1 MGICCVNNNVIE
13 PQSIVDVPNLKKIT
27 IQSNKSSRRDKEKI
41 KKNFNE
47 KENNE
52 NKTIVINKSNI
63 TVNDNS
69 NNKILN
75 EDKKDNQYKNISAN
89 SQLNAGKETNRNSHI
104 SDNKKA
110 NSNNHIHEIN
120 INPIKKEQI
129 LEKKKN
135 KKEINLII
143 LGDKNIGKSC
153 FVIKFVENIFEKLY
167 IPTINLEIKKK
178 VVSYNTHQYQLNFIV
193 TSGNDYKEDYENYYN
208 EADFFLVFY
217 DITNE
222 KSFEILKKLI
232 QNEINKFYFEY
243 INGTPNILLV
253 GNKIDLENEREVKIE
268 EVEKYCK
275 ESKLSNFDISI
286 KSNKNINLMM
296 NFILKAFDQ
305 VSYVG

>member
-27 IQSNKSSRRDKEKI
+27 IQSNKSNNKEKEKV
-41 KKNFNE
+41 KKNFSE
-47 KENNE
+47 KEINE
-52 NKTIVINKSNI
+52 NKTIEINKVNI
-63 TVNDNS
+63 TVNDN
-69 NNKILN
+69 NKIIN

-110 NSNNHIHEIN
+110 SSNNN
-120 INPIKKEQI
+120 INEENISLIKKEEI

-135 KKEINLII
+135 KKEINFIL

-153 FVIKFVENIFEKLY
+153 FVIKFVENMFEKIY
-167 IPTINLEIKKK
+167 VPTIGLEIKKK

-193 TSGNDYKEDYENYYN
+193 TSGNDYKEEYENYYID
-208 EADFFLVFY
+208 ADFFLAFY

-222 KSFEILKKLI
+222 KSFEILKTLI
-232 QNEINKFYFEY
+232 QNEIYKFYFEY
-243 INGTPNILLV
+243 TDGTPNILLV
-253 GNKIDLENEREVKIE
+253 GNKIDLESEREVKKE

-275 ESKLSNFDISI
+275 ESKLNNFEISI

-296 NFILKAFDQ
+296 NIILKAFDQ
-305 VSYVG
+305 ISYVG

>member
-27 IQSNKSSRRDKEKI
+27 IQSNKSNNKEKEKV
-41 KKNFNE
+41 KKNFSE
-47 KENNE
+47 KEINE
-52 NKTIVINKSNI
+52 NKTIEINKVNI
-63 TVNDNS
+63 TVNDN
-69 NNKILN
+69 NKIIN

-110 NSNNHIHEIN
+110 SSNNNIHEEN
-120 INPIKKEQI
+120 ISLIKKEEI

-135 KKEINLII
+135 KKEINFIL

>member
-1 MGICCVNNNVIE
+1 MGICCVNNNIIE
-13 PQSIVDVPNLKKIT
+13 PQSIVDVPNLRKIT

-120 INPIKKEQI
+120 INPIKKEKI

-232 QNEINKFYFEY
+232 QNKINKFYFEY

-253 GNKIDLENEREVKIE
+253 GNKIDIREKLKRIIE
-268 EVEKYCK
+268 EKKRE
-275 ESKLSNFDISI
+275 
-286 KSNKNINLMM
+286 
-296 NFILKAFDQ
+296 AFDYEDDEDEEEEEE
-305 VSYVG
+305 SIEN

>member
-27 IQSNKSSRRDKEKI
+27 IQSNKSNNKEKEKV
-41 KKNFNE
+41 KKNFSE
-47 KENNE
+47 KEINE
-52 NKTIVINKSNI
+52 NKTIEINKVNI
-63 TVNDNS
+63 TVNDN
-69 NNKILN
+69 NKIIN

-296 NFILKAFDQ
+296 NIILKAFDQ

>member
-1 MGICCVNNNVIE
+1 MGICCVNNNIIE
-13 PQSIVDVPNLKKIT
+13 PQSIVDVPNLRKIT

-110 NSNNHIHEIN
+110 SSNNNIHEEN
-120 INPIKKEQI
+120 ISLIKKEEI

-135 KKEINLII
+135 KKEINFI
-143 LGDKNIGKSC
+143 LLKIC
-153 FVIKFVENIFEKLY
+153 
-167 IPTINLEIKKK
+167 
-178 VVSYNTHQYQLNFIV
+178 
-193 TSGNDYKEDYENYYN
+193 
-208 EADFFLVFY
+208 
-217 DITNE
+217 
-222 KSFEILKKLI
+222 LKKFMY
-232 QNEINKFYFEY
+232 QQ
-243 INGTPNILLV
+243 LV
-253 GNKIDLENEREVKIE
+253 
-268 EVEKYCK
+268 
-275 ESKLSNFDISI
+275 
-286 KSNKNINLMM
+286 
-296 NFILKAFDQ
+296 
-305 VSYVG
+305 

>member
-27 IQSNKSSRRDKEKI
+27 IQSNKSNNKEKEKV
-41 KKNFNE
+41 KKNFSE
-47 KENNE
+47 KEINE
-52 NKTIVINKSNI
+52 NKTIEINKVNI
-63 TVNDNS
+63 TVNDN
-69 NNKILN
+69 NKIIN

>member
-27 IQSNKSSRRDKEKI
+27 IQSNKSNNKEKEKV
-41 KKNFNE
+41 KKNFSE
-47 KENNE
+47 KEINE
-52 NKTIVINKSNI
+52 NKTIEINKVNI
-63 TVNDNS
+63 TVNDN
-69 NNKILN
+69 NKIIN

-110 NSNNHIHEIN
+110 SSNNNIHEEN
-120 INPIKKEQI
+120 ISLIKKEEI

-135 KKEINLII
+135 KKEINFIL

-153 FVIKFVENIFEKLY
+153 FVIKFVENIFEKIY
-167 IPTINLEIKKK
+167 IPTIGLEIKKK

>member
-27 IQSNKSSRRDKEKI
+27 IQSNKSNNKEKEKV
-41 KKNFNE
+41 KKNFSE
-47 KENNE
+47 KEINE
-52 NKTIVINKSNI
+52 NKTIEINKVNI
-63 TVNDNS
+63 KVNDN
-69 NNKILN
+69 NKIIN

-89 SQLNAGKETNRNSHI
+89 SQINAGKETNRNSHI

-110 NSNNHIHEIN
+110 SSNNNIHEVN
-120 INPIKKEQI
+120 ISPIKKEEI

-135 KKEINLII
+135 KKEINFIL

-153 FVIKFVENIFEKLY
+153 FVIKFVENMFEKIY
-167 IPTINLEIKKK
+167 VPTIGLEIKKK

-193 TSGNDYKEDYENYYN
+193 TSGNDYKEEYENYYID
-208 EADFFLVFY
+208 ADFFLAFY
-217 DITNE
+217 DITNG
-222 KSFEILKKLI
+222 KSFEILKTLI
-232 QNEINKFYFEY
+232 QNEIYKFYFEY
-243 INGTPNILLV
+243 TDGTPNILLV
-253 GNKIDLENEREVKIE
+253 GNKIDLESEREVKKE

-296 NFILKAFDQ
+296 NIILKAFDQ
-305 VSYVG
+305 ISYVG

>member
-27 IQSNKSSRRDKEKI
+27 IQSNKSNNKEKEKV
-41 KKNFNE
+41 KKNFSE
-47 KENNE
+47 KEINE
-52 NKTIVINKSNI
+52 NKTIEINKVNI
-63 TVNDNS
+63 TVNDN
-69 NNKILN
+69 NKIIN

-110 NSNNHIHEIN
+110 SSNNNIHEEN
-120 INPIKKEQI
+120 ISLIKKEEI

-135 KKEINLII
+135 KKEINFIL

-153 FVIKFVENIFEKLY
+153 FVIKFVENMFEKIY
-167 IPTINLEIKKK
+167 VPTIGLEIKKK

-193 TSGNDYKEDYENYYN
+193 TSGNDYKEEYENYYID
-208 EADFFLVFY
+208 ADFFLAFY

-222 KSFEILKKLI
+222 KSFEILKTLI
-232 QNEINKFYFEY
+232 QNEIYKFYFEY
-243 INGTPNILLV
+243 TDGTPNILLV
-253 GNKIDLENEREVKIE
+253 GNKIDLESEREVKKE

-275 ESKLSNFDISI
+275 ENKLSNFDISI

-296 NFILKAFDQ
+296 NIILKAFDQ